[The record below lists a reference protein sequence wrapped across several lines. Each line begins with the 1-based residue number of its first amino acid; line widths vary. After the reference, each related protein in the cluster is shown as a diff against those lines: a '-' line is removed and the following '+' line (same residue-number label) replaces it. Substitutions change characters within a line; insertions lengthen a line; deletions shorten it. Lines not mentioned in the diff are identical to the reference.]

1 MTPPDPEMPRFKG
14 IPQTGNVTPLSE
26 SEPITTGAPPPL
38 LAASPPPLPPQPT
51 RTSGSLRV
59 LAIALSLYLGLFLA
73 DAVISLLDDSLILC
87 FDFHVLT
94 AMRGFLFFLAML
106 MAVVLY
112 GLMGLTPMIPKRL
125 FLPLALFS
133 PVAGL
138 LAIPMLIYFFGRIQQ
153 IAWGISFCQVILGL
167 SILYWAQGGWKLH
180 WPLMVESRLQSRQFS
195 WRNLCLFLLVNVF
208 VLLPGVIVYLVYCA
222 VLAVDHFSEGF
233 VTLRPDGLTVQA
245 RRYVRHDGKTIQLF
259 PMSHVGETDFYQ
271 KLSKSFPT
279 NSIILMEGVTD
290 DRNLLTN
297 KISYK
302 RMAASLGV
310 SEQQT
315 EFKPRGK
322 LVRADVDIEQ
332 FTTSTID
339 FLNAVMLVHSKG
351 LNAQTML
358 VLTQYSPPPRFEEH
372 LLDDLLRKRNRR
384 LLEEIRV
391 RLSQSDHITVPWGA
405 AHMPEIAREI
415 QKSGFR
421 LVESQDYLAIRFR
434 PAATT
439 NQTTGKGEASEQP
452 K

>member
-1 MTPPDPEMPRFKG
+1 MTPSDPEIPPFKG
-14 IPQTGNVTPLSE
+14 IPQTGNEVPRPE
-26 SEPITTGAPPPL
+26 SEPIATSTPPPL
-38 LAASPPPLPPQPT
+38 IAASPPPLPPQPARKST
-51 RTSGSLRV
+51 SLRQV
-59 LAIALSLYLGLFLA
+59 LAILLSLCLGLFLA
-73 DAVISLLDDSLILC
+73 DAVVSLLDDSLILC
-87 FDFHVLT
+87 FDVHVL
-94 AMRGFLFFLAML
+94 AAIRGFLFFFAML

-138 LAIPMLIYFFGRIQQ
+138 LVIPMAIYFYSWIQQ
-153 IAWGISFCQVILGL
+153 IAWGVSCCQAILGL
-167 SILYWAQGGWKLH
+167 SILYWAQGGWKLR
-180 WPLMVESRLQSRQFS
+180 WPLIAESCLPERRFS
-195 WRNLCLFLLVNVF
+195 WRNLFVFLSVNVF
-208 VLLPGVIVYLVYCA
+208 VLVPAVIGYLGYCT

-245 RRYVRHDGKTIQLF
+245 RRYVRDDGKTIQLF

-302 RMAASLGV
+302 RMAATLGV
-310 SEQQT
+310 AEQQR
-315 EFKPRGK
+315 EFRPRGE

-332 FTTSTID
+332 FATSTID

-351 LNAQTML
+351 LNAQTVL
-358 VLTQYSPPPRFEEH
+358 VLSQYSPPPHFEEH
-372 LLDDLLRKRNRR
+372 LLDDLLSKRNRH
-384 LLEEIRV
+384 LLEEIKI
-391 RLSQSDHITVPWGA
+391 RLSQSEHITVPWGA

-421 LVESQDYLAIRFR
+421 LVETQEFVAIRFR
-434 PAATT
+434 SA
-439 NQTTGKGEASEQP
+439 GKYKQEH
-452 K
+452 

>member
-1 MTPPDPEMPRFKG
+1 
-14 IPQTGNVTPLSE
+14 
-26 SEPITTGAPPPL
+26 
-38 LAASPPPLPPQPT
+38 
-51 RTSGSLRV
+51 
-59 LAIALSLYLGLFLA
+59 
-73 DAVISLLDDSLILC
+73 
-87 FDFHVLT
+87 
-94 AMRGFLFFLAML
+94 
-106 MAVVLY
+106 
-112 GLMGLTPMIPKRL
+112 MIPKRL

-138 LAIPMLIYFFGRIQQ
+138 LLIPMAIYFYGRIQQ
-153 IAWGISFCQVILGL
+153 IAWGISFLQAILGF
-167 SILYWAQGGWKLH
+167 SILYWIQGGWKLR
-180 WPLMVESRLQSRQFS
+180 WPLVAENHLEERRFS
-195 WRNLCLFLLVNVF
+195 WRNLFVFLSVNVF
-208 VLLPGVIVYLVYCA
+208 ILVPGVIAYLVYCA
-222 VLAVDHFSEGF
+222 VLAADHFSEGF
-233 VTLRPDGLTVQA
+233 VTLRPGGLTVQA
-245 RRYVRHDGKTIQLF
+245 RRYVRNDGKTIQLF

-279 NSIILMEGVTD
+279 NSTILLEGVTD

-315 EFKPRGK
+315 EFRPRGQ

-332 FTTSTID
+332 FATSTID

-384 LLEEIRV
+384 LLDEIKV

-405 AHMPEIAREI
+405 AHMPGIAREI

-421 LVESQDYLAIRFR
+421 LVETQEYVAIRFR
-434 PAATT
+434 SASNN
-439 NQTTGKGEASEQP
+439 NQSAGKGGASEQS

>member
-1 MTPPDPEMPRFKG
+1 LR
-14 IPQTGNVTPLSE
+14 
-26 SEPITTGAPPPL
+26 PL
-38 LAASPPPLPPQPT
+38 LA
-51 RTSGSLRV
+51 V
-59 LAIALSLYLGLFLA
+59 LLSLCLGIFLT
-73 DAVISLLDDSLILC
+73 DAVVSLVDDSLILC
-87 FDFHVLT
+87 FDVHVFT
-94 AMRGFLFFLAML
+94 AIRGFLFFFAML

-133 PVAGL
+133 PVSGL
-138 LAIPMLIYFFGRIQQ
+138 IVVPMMIYFYGWIQQ
-153 IAWGISFCQVILGL
+153 IAWGISCCQAILSL
-167 SILYWAQGGWKLH
+167 SILYWAQGGWKLR
-180 WPLMVESRLQSRQFS
+180 WPLMAESRLQERRFG
-195 WRNLCLFLLVNVF
+195 WRNLFVFLSVNVF
-208 VLLPGVIVYLVYCA
+208 VLVPGVIGYLVYCT

-233 VTLRPDGLTVQA
+233 VALRPDGLTVQA
-245 RRYVRHDGKTIQLF
+245 RRYVRDDGKTIQLF

-310 SEQQT
+310 AEQQK
-315 EFKPRGK
+315 EFRPRGE
-322 LVRADVDIEQ
+322 LVRADVDVEQ
-332 FTTSTID
+332 FATSTID
-339 FLNAVMLVHSKG
+339 FLNAVMLVHATG

-358 VLTQYSPPPRFEEH
+358 GLTQYSPPPHFDEH
-372 LLDDLLRKRNRR
+372 LFDDLLRKRNRR
-384 LLEEIRV
+384 LLEEIKA
-391 RLSQSDHITVPWGA
+391 RLAQSEHITVPWGA

-421 LVESQDYLAIRFR
+421 LIETQEFVAIRFR
-434 PAATT
+434 SAANA
-439 NQTTGKGEASEQP
+439 NQSAGKGGASGQP